1 MSLHDGNVF
10 FQHKYPS
17 IIERA
22 MEHMNSFE
30 EFEAFYTD
38 DLMGENLLMGAY
50 LYRLLD
56 RYDMSANKA
65 ALMIGKTH
73 SYVRKIISG
82 EELNPSR
89 DVLLAICVLLG
100 TNVEEAQILLRYSG
114 KQPLYARRKRDA
126 IIWFALKKHQKLD
139 DLNIYLD
146 AKGYPSLCKIIER
159 KEKKF

>member
-17 IIERA
+17 IDIERA

-100 TNVEEAQILLRYSG
+100 TTVVNT
-114 KQPLYARRKRDA
+114 D
-126 IIWFALKKHQKLD
+126 
-139 DLNIYLD
+139 
-146 AKGYPSLCKIIER
+146 
-159 KEKKF
+159 

>member
-1 MSLHDGNVF
+1 
-10 FQHKYPS
+10 
-17 IIERA
+17 

-89 DVLLAICVLLG
+89 DVLLAICIFLG
-100 TNVEEAQILLRYSG
+100 TTVEEAQILLRYSG

-146 AKGYPSLCKIIER
+146 AKGCPSLCKIIER